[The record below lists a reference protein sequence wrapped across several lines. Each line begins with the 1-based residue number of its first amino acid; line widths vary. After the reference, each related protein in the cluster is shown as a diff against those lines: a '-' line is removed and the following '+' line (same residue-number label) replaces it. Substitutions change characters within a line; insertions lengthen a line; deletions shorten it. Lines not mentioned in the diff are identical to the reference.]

1 MTYTRSKN
9 RRLIQVS
16 VKPEYYE
23 LVRAHCNEIDVP
35 IALWVRSLIQ
45 REIAVPGNVE
55 HASPATGQSN

>member
-1 MTYTRSKN
+1 MAYTRSKN

-23 LVRAHCNEIDVP
+23 VVQRHCAEIDVP

-45 REIAVPGNVE
+45 RELAVPGNVE
-55 HASPATGQSN
+55 HSSPSGEAA